1 MGIGLAQSV
10 HTEKVGCDP
19 AAAGTKNQ
27 GTLKTEG
34 GKEHTLVAF
43 ADTESVTEAV
53 DQFLQEA
60 NLQKRPPESL
70 QEFVFIHI
78 TPELVEIE
86 GEIADLLRQL
96 ASKQEGKTSDNTQ
109 APKGEMPRL
118 LAGSQAREGQQS
130 RNGGKLQAPR
140 NEAPRGTEVVY
151 SSLFTLAR
159 TFNSTL
165 AGKREQ
171 NKNDTPPNQRPL
183 GKEEGRAALLSAC
196 ASPFE
201 RINQEQSRFERDGE
215 GQNQKGQ
222 DEENEQ
228 GAQHNPQKKGSGPQ
242 SDKKKGI
249 STVNGI
255 QAGVGRSPSASK
267 DGGRA
272 LATGSHASP
281 QKVVGS
287 VENIYIR
294 FMALMARILGQ
305 AEREAH
311 ELYLRIKERTD
322 NVDVLTLLLSKIN
335 SEKGP
340 IDWTKNEEMKALI
353 EKARAIGV
361 DIPADKLS
369 WTEDE
374 KKLFKEN
381 IQMRKDSME
390 KVTQLERTDMQR
402 YLQEASQC
410 HQARSNILKLL
421 KEVTD
426 SIIANM
432 RP

>member
-10 HTEKVGCDP
+10 HTEKVGCDS

-34 GKEHTLVAF
+34 GKEHALIAF

-53 DQFLQEA
+53 DQFLQDA
-60 NLQKRPPESL
+60 NLQKRPSDVL

-96 ASKQEGKTSDNTQ
+96 ASKQEGKSSENTQ
-109 APKGEMPRL
+109 TSQGEKGRL
-118 LAGSQAREGQQS
+118 GTDSPVRDGQQS
-130 RNGGKLQAPR
+130 RALGNSQAQGKG
-140 NEAPRGTEVVY
+140 APRGTEVVY

-165 AGKREQ
+165 SGKREQ
-171 NKNDTPPNQRPL
+171 AKNDAPQNERSL
-183 GKEEGRAALLSAC
+183 GKAESRSALMSAC

-215 GQNQKGQ
+215 GQQHQKEQ
-222 DEENEQ
+222 DEDNEQ
-228 GAQHNPQKKGSGPQ
+228 GGQHNPHPKGSSSQ
-242 SDKKKGI
+242 SKKKKGI
-249 STVNGI
+249 AAVNGI
-255 QAGVGRSPSASK
+255 QAGVKSSPHASR

-272 LATGSHASP
+272 QATGSSP
-281 QKVVGS
+281 QQVVGS

-361 DIPADKLS
+361 DIPADKLT
-369 WTEDE
+369 WTDDE

-381 IQMRKDSME
+381 IQMRKDSLE

-426 SIIANM
+426 SIIANL